1 MALSL
6 GAECITG
13 ATCWLSAARLA
24 CMLCVIG
31 SVVATVPLGALLA
44 VSFASGA
51 EALGMAVAGIA
62 VAVVAGG
69 CAASFGAGAVVEA
82 LLAEELSS
90 APQPFNAIVASTSNA
105 ALAMQLIFLMSA
117 SGLVKAGAVSISFK
131 K

>member
-1 MALSL
+1 
-6 GAECITG
+6 
-13 ATCWLSAARLA
+13 
-24 CMLCVIG
+24 MLCVIG

-51 EALGMAVAGIA
+51 EALAIAVAGIP
-62 VAVVAGG
+62 VAGTPVATVAGG

>member
-1 MALSL
+1 L
-6 GAECITG
+6 GI
-13 ATCWLSAARLA
+13 
-24 CMLCVIG
+24 
-31 SVVATVPLGALLA
+31 
-44 VSFASGA
+44 
-51 EALGMAVAGIA
+51 AVAGIP
-62 VAVVAGG
+62 VAGTPVATVAGG

>member
-1 MALSL
+1 
-6 GAECITG
+6 
-13 ATCWLSAARLA
+13 
-24 CMLCVIG
+24 MLCVIG

-51 EALGMAVAGIA
+51 EALGIAVAGIP
-62 VAVVAGG
+62 VAGTPVATVAGG